1 MKKIFLF
8 IGAALILLSGIQIKA
23 QDEAVKAYSDQLSS
37 SGILVGG
44 KEMSKE
50 EEQKLLSKL
59 SPEMKSKFEE
69 IKKLNKDK
77 YYQLLRQ
84 TNFYGLWSVSE
95 DAPVAISGNFFN
107 SSERSEQYKKQKELE
122 INVELLAL
130 KYKNANS
137 SEQSK
142 IKSDLSNTLSQL
154 FEMREAQKQE
164 EVKQLEKRLQDLK
177 ESLQMRKQNKEEIVN
192 RRIQE
197 LLGNSKYLRW

>member
-1 MKKIFLF
+1 MKKIYLF
-8 IGAALILLSGIQIKA
+8 NGAALILLSGIQIKA
-23 QDEAVKAYSDQLSS
+23 QDKAVKAYSDQLLS
-37 SGILVGG
+37 SGILPGG

-50 EEQKLLSKL
+50 EEQKLISKL
-59 SPEMKSKFEE
+59 SPEMKSKLEE

-84 TNFYGLWSVSE
+84 TSFFGVWSISE
-95 DAPVAISGNFFN
+95 DAPIAIPGNFFN
-107 SSERSEQYKKQKELE
+107 SGERSEQYKKQKELE

-130 KYKNANS
+130 KYKNANAS
-137 SEQSK
+137 DQSK

-164 EVKQLEKRLQDLK
+164 EVKQLEERLQDLK